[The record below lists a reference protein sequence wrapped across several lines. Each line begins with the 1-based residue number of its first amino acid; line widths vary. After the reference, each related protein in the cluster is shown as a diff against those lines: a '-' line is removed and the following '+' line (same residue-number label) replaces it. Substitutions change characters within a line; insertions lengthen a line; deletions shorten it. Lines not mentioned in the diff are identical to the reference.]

1 MEASKMHVRCS
12 VNNCHY
18 NDNQM
23 CCADSLDVNTM
34 GDGIAETCD
43 GTCCSTFKKKNNA

>member
-18 NDNQM
+18 NDNQYVL
-23 CCADSLDVNTM
+23 CRFSLDVNTQWVT
-34 GDGIAETCD
+34 E
-43 GTCCSTFKKKNNA
+43 